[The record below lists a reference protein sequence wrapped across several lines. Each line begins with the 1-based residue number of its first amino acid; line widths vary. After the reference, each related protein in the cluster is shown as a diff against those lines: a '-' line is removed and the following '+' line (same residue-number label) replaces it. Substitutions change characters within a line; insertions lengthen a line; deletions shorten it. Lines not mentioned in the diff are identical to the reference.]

1 MKFGDIFTFLVPK
14 NNQFFRHF
22 AEDSANLVEMAR
34 TFNQMIQTPDPA
46 KRQELIRKVEELE
59 NKGDEITHKI
69 FIELG
74 KNFITPIDRE
84 DIHTLATALDDIAD
98 YMHGTASRINLY
110 KVQDFSLAMQNL
122 ADVIEKSVT
131 EIDVAIRAMEGMK
144 NEIRVREAIV
154 RINSLENHA
163 DDIFDEAIAR
173 LFHEQKD
180 AIALIKEKEI
190 LANMETAT
198 DKCEDVANI
207 IESIL
212 VKNS

>member
-14 NNQFFRHF
+14 NKQFFRHF

-34 TFNQMIQTPDPA
+34 AFNEMIQTPDLA
-46 KRQELIRKVEELE
+46 KRQELIRKVAELE
-59 NKGDEITHKI
+59 NRGDEITHNI
-69 FIELG
+69 FVELG

-110 KVQDFSLAMQNL
+110 KVQEFTLAMKNL
-122 ADVIEKSVT
+122 ADVIEKSVY

-144 NEIRVREAIV
+144 NQIRVREAIV

-173 LFHEQKD
+173 LFHEEKD

-198 DKCEDVANI
+198 DKCEDVANV